1 MDPRPKV
8 VGIRWAVECVEQRQ
22 HVDEEGHLIDLEHV
36 DVAGHLGKVREL
48 VFWRGRSQQEAEV
61 LTRFTFQQSRPARR
75 RSLIP
80 QRSRKEKESEDLDL
94 DLDVD
99 MEGDADTS
107 IQSLSCEFRCTASSS
122 LRL

>member
-48 VFWRGRSQQEAEV
+48 VFWRGEVSAGSGGADEIYHTAIAPGEAKVAHPSAVPEGEGV
-61 LTRFTFQQSRPARR
+61 RRP
-75 RSLIP
+75 
-80 QRSRKEKESEDLDL
+80 
-94 DLDVD
+94 
-99 MEGDADTS
+99 
-107 IQSLSCEFRCTASSS
+107 
-122 LRL
+122 